1 MVGGP
6 DKMDNFKNDRE
17 NYRTNEVALDYN
29 AAYQGLMAAMLHNDM
44 IKANL
49 IELKET
55 FSAIPENEL
64 LREARRD
71 VPIRLRDDI
80 LSNCDIVP
88 ISESDENSQNREKS
102 SACDP
107 NLDFLHFWR
116 TNEKI
121 YKLQRKS
128 NNTYFQ

>member
-1 MVGGP
+1 MDFQGALVGGP

-55 FSAIPENEL
+55 FSAIPDNEL

-71 VPIRLRDDI
+71 VPKDPFY
-80 LSNCDIVP
+80 N
-88 ISESDENSQNREKS
+88 SESTIMFSLTLS
-102 SACDP
+102 
-107 NLDFLHFWR
+107 LIFL
-116 TNEKI
+116 I
-121 YKLQRKS
+121 
-128 NNTYFQ
+128 